1 MIIHPLTPPLKFLY
15 PSNIMPHKWMTPMTD
30 IKTKTYSRYTRKA
43 SELLGKMIR
52 LNRKERGLTAQ
63 DLADRAG
70 ISRTTLQKIEKGD
83 LKCEIGIVFEV
94 AALVGVKLFDSDL
107 PSLSPLEARID
118 DKIALLPKSIR
129 PSKRGVDD
137 DF

>member
-1 MIIHPLTPPLKFLY
+1 MA
-15 PSNIMPHKWMTPMTD
+15 D

-118 DKIALLPKSIR
+118 DIIALLPKSIR
-129 PSKRGVDD
+129 PSKKGVDD